1 MVWVGIFP
9 CQFTVLGLSLPLPVF
24 KLLWSSHKG
33 ETILKHSNKLTKLK
47 PLSDWH
53 QNHPSTTGSPCC
65 CLLGA
70 QAGDPDGDISIAG
83 RGCGYG
89 GGGAVTSSAGSSTYI
104 LNLGLAFCR
113 FSTCLDCGYYIHL
126 DYYYMV
132 AVKLPQTYHGFQSAV
147 AALS

>member
-1 MVWVGIFP
+1 MVFSQRRDYFETQQQTDEIKT
-9 CQFTVLGLSLPLPVF
+9 TVRLASKPSLYHWLTLLLPAG
-24 KLLWSSHKG
+24 SSG
-33 ETILKHSNKLTKLK
+33 RR
-47 PLSDWH
+47 
-53 QNHPSTTGSPCC
+53 Q
-65 CLLGA
+65 
-70 QAGDPDGDISIAG
+70 DGDISIAG